1 MPKVKPKRNIPSIDM
16 TAMVDVGFLLLTF
29 FILTAKFRADEPVVV
44 DTPSS
49 VASIPIPALDLF
61 MITVAQ
67 DGRVLLGAGD
77 QGTRIGMLEKMEQAF
92 NFKASPLGEQ
102 YFMNTTAFGVPLNKM
117 NTWLNQPDMAA
128 MKAVEHTGIPIDI
141 GRGKTNELK
150 EWINAARRSNARL
163 RFAIKGDRDVLYES
177 MEKVIYT
184 LQDANINKF
193 NLVTNLE
200 GDPSAAEAADGG
212 ETPE

>member
-1 MPKVKPKRNIPSIDM
+1 MPSIDM

-49 VASIPIPALDLF
+49 VASIVLPVQDLF
-61 MITVAQ
+61 LITVAQ
-67 DGRVLLGAGD
+67 DGRILLGAGD
-77 QGTRIGMLEKMEQAF
+77 QGTRLGMLDKMEQAF
-92 NFKASPLGEQ
+92 NFKASPLGKQ
-102 YFMNTTAFGVPLNKM
+102 YFMNTTSFGIPLNQM
-117 NTWLNQPDMAA
+117 NTWLNQPEMET
-128 MKAVEHTGIPIDI
+128 MKKVEHSGIPIDI
-141 GRGKTNELK
+141 GRGKVNELK

-163 RFAIKGDRDVLYES
+163 RFAIKGDRDVSYET
-177 MEKVIYT
+177 MEKVIFT

-200 GDPSAAEAADGG
+200 GDPNAAEAEGG
-212 ETPE
+212 E